1 MSGAPRGIGTSVLHH
16 DAAAMQ
22 HVRAVGDRQRE
33 PDVLLDQEHSDTS
46 VGRGPHC
53 GEQLLDDSR
62 SKA

>member
-1 MSGAPRGIGTSVLHH
+1 MRPSARPFCITMP
-16 DAAAMQ
+16 AAVQ

-53 GEQLLDDSR
+53 GEQLLDDWR